1 MGLGSKVPQHEPS
14 MRMEQELPPVGQ
26 HEHPKLT
33 LAPDRYGTMVCV
45 RLKDVTEICTLL
57 RELYTKFNF

>member
-1 MGLGSKVPQHEPS
+1 MPQQKLS
-14 MRMEQELPPVGQ
+14 TRMEQELPPVGQ

-33 LAPDRYGTMVCV
+33 LAPDRYGTMVHV
-45 RLKDVTEICTLL
+45 HLEEVTEICTLL